1 MAHWSNR
8 AGEAIPVNG
17 DPNLALCANLGG
29 ADMSNQVIAL
39 IEKTISYTKD
49 TMGASDAALGNI
61 RPDNTSAIIAVQ
73 KSAQMPLE
81 LQRMAFYDF
90 IEQYIRIFLE
100 IMRVDYGL
108 RQVFSS
114 DQQDENNR
122 PLVDFS
128 LLEYL
133 QLKLDVEVG
142 AGSYWSELA
151 QVQTIDNLLQNGII
165 SDPVVYLESIP
176 DGYIKNKAKIIA
188 KLKQEQEEASRP
200 ENALSPELL
209 QTLEQPQ

>member
-1 MAHWSNR
+1 
-8 AGEAIPVNG
+8 
-17 DPNLALCANLGG
+17 
-29 ADMSNQVIAL
+29 
-39 IEKTISYTKD
+39 
-49 TMGASDAALGNI
+49 
-61 RPDNTSAIIAVQ
+61 
-73 KSAQMPLE
+73 
-81 LQRMAFYDF
+81 MAFYDF

-188 KLKQEQEEASRP
+188 KLKQEQEEASPP

-209 QTLEQPQ
+209 QALEQSQ